1 MTLNKPQLIQDIKD
15 IQDELK
21 DEVDY
26 ETSKQKFA
34 EMLADAIEKYV
45 KSGTVEIIGTS
56 NQGAFTGTGT
66 IS

>member
-45 KSGTVEIIGTS
+45 KSGTVEITGTS

>member
-1 MTLNKPQLIQDIKD
+1 MTLNKLQLIHDIKD

-21 DEVDY
+21 DEIDY

-34 EMLADAIEKYV
+34 EKLADAIEKYV
-45 KSGTVEIIGTS
+45 KSGTVTISGTS
-56 NQGAFTGTGT
+56 NQGPFTGTGT

>member
-45 KSGTVEIIGTS
+45 KSGTVEITGTS
-56 NQGAFTGTGT
+56 NQGTFTGTGT

>member
-45 KSGTVEIIGTS
+45 KSGTITINGTS
-56 NQGAFTGTGT
+56 NQGAFSGTGT

>member
-1 MTLNKPQLIQDIKD
+1 MTLNKPQLIQNIKD

-45 KSGTVEIIGTS
+45 KSGTVEITGTS